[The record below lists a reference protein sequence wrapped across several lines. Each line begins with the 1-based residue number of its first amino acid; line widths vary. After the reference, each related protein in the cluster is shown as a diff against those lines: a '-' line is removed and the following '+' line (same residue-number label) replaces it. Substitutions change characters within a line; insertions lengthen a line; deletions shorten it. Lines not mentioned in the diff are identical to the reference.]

1 MTPAVTQT
9 AQGPFVQATRCYYW
23 LHTHTNDGVIHV
35 ESPTQRL
42 YTLGDFF
49 DIWRQPLGPT
59 RVGPATGPVTA
70 YVDGKAYP
78 GGPRGVVLREHADIQ
93 LDVGSP
99 VAPPQPVD
107 WSRSQL

>member
-9 AQGPFVQATRCYYW
+9 AQAPFVQATRCYYW

-49 DIWRQPLGPT
+49 DIWRQPLSAR
-59 RVGPATGPVTA
+59 RVGAATGTIT
-70 YVDGKAYP
+70 
-78 GGPRGVVLREHADIQ
+78 E
-93 LDVGSP
+93 
-99 VAPPQPVD
+99 
-107 WSRSQL
+107 